1 MNHQILVKTGFLSRY
16 EYSEQSKQNGFKIK
30 TNIYNRIQKYLY
42 YNSYSTAAIVDMYG
56 LQYVLVG
63 KRRFCVQVVLS
74 GTSRFPFRLTH
85 FVSFIFISFRLV
97 SVHLFILDRFSFFP
111 SKQITDGIPYLAF
124 FEKTHPSHINFEL
137 DQKYASHLNLYSH
150 LFSQ

>member
-1 MNHQILVKTGFLSRY
+1 M
-16 EYSEQSKQNGFKIK
+16 
-30 TNIYNRIQKYLY
+30 
-42 YNSYSTAAIVDMYG
+42 
-56 LQYVLVG
+56 LVG

-137 DQKYASHLNLYSH
+137 DQKYASHLKPVLPSVFSMKIYPLVCVSVQRH
-150 LFSQ
+150 ITYGSSGKGKTQLRLLFPPTLL